1 MAGPIVGPADTD
13 PGRVP
18 SRAAPAPPPPRG
30 PRLTWR
36 QRLSVA
42 DVTWSPY
49 LYIAPFFILF
59 GVVGLFPLLYTSYL
73 SLFDRDLLDVES
85 TFVGLAN
92 YATLLGDAQFWN
104 ALVNTISIFALSTGP
119 QVVIAVLLAALLNS
133 RLRMPTA
140 WRVGVLLPYVA
151 SLVALGIIFANL
163 FGPNYGL
170 VNGMLELLGLDR
182 IDWQANRF
190 ASHIAIAIMVNWRWT
205 GYNALI
211 VLAAMKAIP
220 RDIHEAAMID
230 GAGAVRRFVSVTL
243 PLLRPTLIFVVVTST
258 IGGMQIFTEPKLFD
272 ALPGSNNGGSS
283 NQFQTI
289 TLYMYQMAFETQH
302 LGYASAIAWVLFLLI
317 IVVALANFLLT
328 RRLASTGS
336 IEGGSR

>member
-1 MAGPIVGPADTD
+1 MTSSVDTD
-13 PGRVP
+13 AERAP
-18 SRAAPAPPPPRG
+18 SRAAPAPPPPHV

-42 DVTWSPY
+42 DAKWSPY
-49 LYIAPFFILF
+49 LYVAPFFVVF
-59 GVVGLFPLLYTSYL
+59 GVVGLFPLLYTAYL
-73 SLFDRDLLDVES
+73 SLFDRELLDIEG
-85 TFVGLAN
+85 TWIGLAN
-92 YATLLGDAQFWN
+92 YVTLLGDAQFWN
-104 ALVNTISIFALSTGP
+104 ALVNTISIFLLSTIP
-119 QVVIAVLLAALLNS
+119 QIIIAIAVAALLNT
-133 RLRMPTA
+133 RLRAPTG

-170 VNGMLELLGLDR
+170 VNGMLELLGFER

-190 ASHIAIAIMVNWRWT
+190 ASHLAIAVMVNWRWT

-220 RDIHEAAMID
+220 HEIHEAAVID
-230 GAGAVRRFVSVTL
+230 GAGSLRRFFSITL

-258 IGGMQIFTEPKLFD
+258 IGGLQIFTEPKLFD
-272 ALPGSNNGGSS
+272 AMPGSNNGGSS

-289 TLYMYQMAFETQH
+289 TLYMYQTAFETQN
-302 LGYASAIAWVLFLLI
+302 LGYASAIAWVLFLVI
-317 IVVALANFLLT
+317 IVIAVANFLLT
-328 RRLASTGS
+328 RRIASSGGPE
-336 IEGGSR
+336 EGAR